1 MLGWD
6 GLGVSSYLL
15 VIYYGRRKSYNAGML
30 TVMRNR
36 IGDIALIFSM
46 GLIMQT
52 SNWRIMFYKESIMLR
67 SYLPFL
73 LSLGARECPDSF
85 QCPTTGS
92 YSCPYPCVILSSLIS
107 SCNCRVYLLYRNLID
122 LLFLR
127 FRTNSIFGV
136 PAILMVRIA
145 ALNEKV

>member
-1 MLGWD
+1 
-6 GLGVSSYLL
+6 
-15 VIYYGRRKSYNAGML
+15 
-30 TVMRNR
+30 
-36 IGDIALIFSM
+36 M
-46 GLIMQT
+46 GLIVQT
-52 SNWRIMFYKESIMLR
+52 SNWRIMFYKGFIILKF
-67 SYLPFL
+67 YLPFL

-127 FRTNSIFGV
+127 FRINCIFGV
-136 PAILMVRIA
+136 LAILMVRIA
-145 ALNEKV
+145 PWMKRYKKIVALSTLSQLGLIVLRLAENEY